1 MPPLFHTGFVTV
13 LFIGVALSMDAF
25 SLGLALG
32 SQGMRWRD
40 IARLSMTISYF
51 HILLPLVS
59 IMIGD
64 YLYSVFGDTFSRLA
78 ALVMMFLGAKMAV
91 TAIRQNSMRDGSS
104 SLQPQWAQILGLGF
118 TVSIDALSVGFSLG
132 TLPIRPIFAALMFGL
147 LSGLFALSGL
157 ALGKKV
163 SQVLGQY
170 GQLVG
175 GFVLMILGLKFFF

>member
-1 MPPLFHTGFVTV
+1 MLPTLHTGFFTV

-32 SQGMRWRD
+32 AQGMQWRD
-40 IARLSMTISYF
+40 IARLSVTISYF

-64 YLYSVFGDTFSRLA
+64 YLYSVFGDSFSRLA

-91 TAIRQNSMRDGSS
+91 TAVRQSSMRDEQPP
-104 SLQPQWAQILGLGF
+104 LQPQWGQILGLGF

-132 TLPIRPIFAALMFGL
+132 TLLIRPIYAAFTFGL
-147 LSGLFALSGL
+147 LSGLFALCGL

-163 SQVLGQY
+163 SQVFGQY
-170 GQLVG
+170 GQLAG